1 MKAAPYPKRARR
13 SSFCPWYA
21 ASSFLLMQL
30 RYFHMFLWVFPH
42 ACYKY
47 IPRCFRWISQAFP
60 TFFAGPE
67 GAQHLSFPPCG
78 VELPFWEAEVFPQY
92 MSFLKFLN
100 RTVAFSTGCP
110 KKKSTIN
117 NNNNN
122 NDNNDDD
129 NNDYKNS
136 KRVFL
141 CAWPACFISTYQM
154 LYGLHCTVCTL

>member
-1 MKAAPYPKRARR
+1 MSISPGV
-13 SSFCPWYA
+13 
-21 ASSFLLMQL
+21 LDE
-30 RYFHMFLWVFPH
+30 FPRH
-42 ACYKY
+42 
-47 IPRCFRWISQAFP
+47 SQR
-60 TFFAGPE
+60 FFAGLE

-78 VELPFWEAEVFPQY
+78 VELPFWEAEVFPQN

-129 NNDYKNS
+129 NNKYK
-136 KRVFL
+136 K
-141 CAWPACFISTYQM
+141 
-154 LYGLHCTVCTL
+154 